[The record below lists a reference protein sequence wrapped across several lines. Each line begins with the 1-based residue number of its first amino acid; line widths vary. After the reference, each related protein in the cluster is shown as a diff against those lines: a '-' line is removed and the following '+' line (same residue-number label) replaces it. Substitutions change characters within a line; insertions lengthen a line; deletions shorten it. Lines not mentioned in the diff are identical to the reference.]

1 MTILEKKQSK
11 QLKFSILF
19 HKFEKKAIF
28 EIFHILMSFFEYVLF
43 LRIFLLCI
51 EARGRPPGCSSSTQ
65 HFVLVS
71 NDVLYVHLCSRRAYR
86 IHRIF
91 PFCIGL

>member
-51 EARGRPPGCSSSTQ
+51 EARGRPPGYPLRGCPQSGYPAHNTL
-65 HFVLVS
+65 FL
-71 NDVLYVHLCSRRAYR
+71 
-86 IHRIF
+86 
-91 PFCIGL
+91 